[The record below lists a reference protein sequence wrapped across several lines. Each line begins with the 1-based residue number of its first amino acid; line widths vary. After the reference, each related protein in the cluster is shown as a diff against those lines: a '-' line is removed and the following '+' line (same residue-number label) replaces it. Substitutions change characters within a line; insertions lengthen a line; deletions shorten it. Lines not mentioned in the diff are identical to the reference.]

1 MDGEE
6 SEGLMSIERNKQLAF
21 RFFQE
26 LMSMGNTDVA
36 DELVGPDFQPLEEEW
51 EPGPEGIKAYV
62 DAYHAGFPDLRYDV
76 HDMVA
81 EGSHVA
87 VRWTM
92 TGLHEGEFKGIS
104 PTAEQISIPGMAL
117 LYVQEDKL
125 SQGWIIYDHMVLYE
139 KLGALPMK
147 QHMFEAK

>member
-6 SEGLMSIERNKQLAF
+6 SECLMSTERNKQLAF

-36 DELVGPDFQPLEEEW
+36 DELVGPDFQPLEEEL
-51 EPGPEGIKAYV
+51 EPGTEGIRAYV

-81 EGSHVA
+81 EGNQVA

-104 PTAEQISIPGMAL
+104 PTSEQISIPGLAL
-117 LYVQEDKL
+117 FYVQEDKL
-125 SQGWIIYDHMVLYE
+125 SQGWLIYDHMALYE
-139 KLGALPMK
+139 KLGAFPMK
-147 QHMFEAK
+147 ERVAEAE